1 MTVELLR
8 VGSTIGDHR
17 IVKKLG
23 EGAMGAVFEGVHGLI
38 GKRVAIKVLK
48 NHGEEGRIAAKRL
61 LEEARAVN
69 AIDHKGVI
77 DIFDAG
83 LLADGRPYLVM
94 ELLVGRSLHEEVKR
108 SKGGLP
114 MRLVLHVL
122 KGVLEGLQAAH
133 GAGVIHRDLKA
144 SNVFL
149 VDQPQGMPLVKLV
162 DFGIARRVG
171 RSEVLTMPSMTVGSM
186 GFMAPEHIAGRP
198 VAASDLYAVGCLAWL
213 MLTGRPVFPYGNPGV
228 LVQQHL
234 EETPPPVGSVRK
246 ETSPELD
253 AWVGW
258 LLEKRAEDRPHSAE
272 VALLVLH
279 EAELA
284 VDGIRT
290 APGGP
295 SFIDLAK
302 DYDARAREQSGVRQ
316 QVTDVSPAYSPEP
329 PIIAAPVIAPPR
341 PRQKLKSAPK
351 PSELPSLSRGPRVLT
366 ASRRKQESRA
376 DETSDDDTV
385 PPAAPPLGAFDS
397 DTTGTVI
404 EPPSGVRRKR

>member
-69 AIDHKGVI
+69 AIDHRGVV

-122 KGVLEGLQAAH
+122 KGVLEALVAAH
-133 GAGVIHRDLKA
+133 AAGVIHRDLKA

-162 DFGIARRVG
+162 DFGIARRLG

-228 LVQQHL
+228 LIQQHL
-234 EETPPPVGSVRK
+234 QEKPPPVGTVRK
-246 ETSPELD
+246 ETTPELD

-258 LLEKRAEDRPHSAE
+258 LLEKRVQDRPHSAE
-272 VALLVLH
+272 VSLLVLH

-295 SFIDLAK
+295 SFIEVAK
-302 DYDARAREQSGVRQ
+302 GYDARARELSGPRA
-316 QVTDVSPAYSPEP
+316 QVTDVTPEFVPGEP
-329 PIIAAPVIAPPR
+329 PAPVIAPPVPAR
-341 PRQKLKSAPK
+341 KAKSEPK
-351 PSELPSLSRGPRVLT
+351 PAEPPSLGRTPRVLT
-366 ASRRKQESRA
+366 ANRRAKAPRL
-376 DETSDDDTV
+376 DETNDDDTV
-385 PPAAPPLGAFDS
+385 PLPRPAGAYDP
-397 DTTGTVI
+397 DATGTII